1 MFNIELYPIGD
12 KCKLNKMKIRIK
24 EKSVENTINYLVQVK
39 RRLIWRTLNI
49 TTDIDEAIKVVD
61 CLKKMK
67 EINDPKNEEVVLYG
81 WMARNQY
88 SLEISRDLFVF
99 SEYPTYTKSES
110 SAIWD
115 GNEIAQIRSKKH
127 LFGEIGLEPR
137 KVKITIEKL

>member
-1 MFNIELYPIGD
+1 
-12 KCKLNKMKIRIK
+12 MKIRIK

-67 EINDPKNEEVVLYG
+67 EINDSKNEEVVLFG

>member
-1 MFNIELYPIGD
+1 
-12 KCKLNKMKIRIK
+12 MKIRIK
-24 EKSVENTINYLVQVK
+24 EKSVENTINYLVQVR
-39 RRLIWRTLNI
+39 RRLIWRTLTN
-49 TTDIDEAIKVVD
+49 TKDIDEAIKVVD

-67 EINDPKNEEVVLYG
+67 EINYTENENVVLYG

-88 SLEISRDLFVF
+88 NLKNNLKISRDLFVF

-110 SAIWD
+110 SAIWV
-115 GNEIAQIRSKKH
+115 GNEIAQIKSKKH

>member
-1 MFNIELYPIGD
+1 MSL
-12 KCKLNKMKIRIK
+12 KIRIK

-39 RRLIWRTLNI
+39 RCLIWKTLTN
-49 TTDIDEAIKVVD
+49 TKDIDEAIKVVD

-67 EINDPKNEEVVLYG
+67 EINYTENENVVLYG

-88 SLEISRDLFVF
+88 NLKNNLKISRDLFVF

-110 SAIWD
+110 SAIWV
-115 GNEIAQIRSKKH
+115 GNEIAQIKSKKH

>member
-1 MFNIELYPIGD
+1 MSL
-12 KCKLNKMKIRIK
+12 KIRIK

-39 RRLIWRTLNI
+39 RCLIWRTLTN
-49 TTDIDEAIKVVD
+49 TKDIDEAIKVVD

-67 EINDPKNEEVVLYG
+67 EINYTENENVVLYG

-88 SLEISRDLFVF
+88 NLKNNLKISRDLFVF
-99 SEYPTYTKSES
+99 SEYPTYTKNES
-110 SAIWD
+110 SAIWV
-115 GNEIAQIRSKKH
+115 GNEIAQIKSKKH